1 MTTTAPEPT
10 SRATIVRRTKVAYD
24 GVGGALWTLNHRIP
38 PVWVMYGAVF
48 WGANLP
54 KGERMV
60 DEFTSRWERGRVV
73 LDLPVGM
80 GRMFPR
86 YASRLRPSRVIAVD
100 LSDGMV
106 RRARRSAERAGYRGE
121 GDFIAA
127 DVASIPLPDES
138 VDYVFTEGGFHHFP
152 DRDAA
157 VSEFMRV
164 LRPGGSLAG
173 YALVDRETLRG
184 SLSLR
189 VCHSAS
195 LMASPISAAALRSI
209 WTAHGAVGWE
219 ESKTGSLLCFAARK
233 PER

>member
-1 MTTTAPEPT
+1 M
-10 SRATIVRRTKVAYD
+10 SRATIVRRTKAAYD

-38 PVWVMYGAVF
+38 PVWIMYGVVL
-48 WGANLP
+48 WGADLP

-60 DEFTSRWERGRVV
+60 DGYTDNWESDRIV

-86 YASRLRPSRVIAVD
+86 YANRLRPSRVIAID

-106 RRARRSAERAGYRGE
+106 RRARKSAERAGYSGA

-152 DRDAA
+152 DREAA

-164 LRPGGSLAG
+164 LRPGGSIAG

-189 VCHSAS
+189 VCHRFS
-195 LMASPISAAALRSI
+195 LMAEPISAAKLRSVFH
-209 WTAHGAVGWE
+209 AHGAAGWQ
-219 ESKTGSLLCFAARK
+219 ESKTGSLVCFAARK
-233 PER
+233 PAR

>member
-1 MTTTAPEPT
+1 MSTTTAETVPE
-10 SRATIVRRTKVAYD
+10 ATIVRRTKAAYD
-24 GVGGALWTLNHRIP
+24 GFGGALWTLNHRIA
-38 PVWVMYGAVF
+38 PVWVLYGAIP
-48 WGANLP
+48 WGSDLR
-54 KGERMV
+54 KGERAV
-60 DEFTSRWERGRVV
+60 ERYTETWEPDRVV

-80 GRMFPR
+80 GRMFR
-86 YASRLRPSRVIAVD
+86 HYAGRLRPRRVIAVD

-106 RRARRSAERAGYRGE
+106 RRARRSAERAGFE
-121 GDFIAA
+121 GDAEFVAA

-164 LRPGGSLAG
+164 LRPGGRIAG
-173 YALVDRETLRG
+173 YALVDRENLRG

-189 VCHSAS
+189 ICYRFS
-195 LMASPISAAALRSI
+195 LMAEPISAARLRSVFL
-209 WTAHGAVGWE
+209 AHAAADWQE
-219 ESKTGSLLCFAARK
+219 FKTGSLLCFAARK